1 MAYFRCEHD
10 ESMAHGTVII
20 GNGIAGITAAR
31 EMRKIS
37 DERIQVIS
45 IETPYFFS
53 RTALMYVYMG
63 HMKFEHTQPYEN
75 WFWEKNRIELVQALV
90 EKVNPEKKEL
100 LLSTGEQIKYDKL
113 LIATGSKTQYFGW
126 KGLDYKGVQGL
137 YSFQD
142 LEKLEENTPKPFQKD
157 HPTKKAIIVGAGLI
171 GVELA
176 EMLSTRDIDV
186 TILVRE
192 EVFWNN
198 VLTASEAAEIGGHIE
213 SHGIKLMF
221 GSELDEVLADDS
233 GKVRAV
239 RTKKNEELEC
249 QLVGITTGVKP
260 NIDFLNDT
268 GIESD
273 KGILVNEYLETS
285 IPNVYAAGD
294 CAQMREAAPGRK
306 SVEAVW
312 YVGRMMGEVAGA
324 NLAGKK
330 TAYKPGPWFNSAKFF
345 DIEYQTYGN
354 VMANPEDRQ
363 EQYFWKVKDKNKFM
377 TIAWNKETKVFLGI
391 NTFGIRLRH
400 EYFNNV
406 LKKKMTVG
414 EVIGGM
420 RIANFDPE
428 FYSKW
433 NKALKNDFTSETGIE
448 IREPNML
455 QKLLQR

>member
-1 MAYFRCEHD
+1 
-10 ESMAHGTVII
+10 MAHGTVII

-31 EMRKIS
+31 EMRKLS

-45 IETPYFFS
+45 SETPYFFS

-75 WFWEKNRIELVQALV
+75 WFWEKNRIELIQALV
-90 EKVNPEKKEL
+90 EKVNPEKNEL

-113 LIATGSKTQYFGW
+113 LIATGSKTQYFEW
-126 KGLDYKGVQGL
+126 KGIHYQGVQGL

-142 LEKLEENTPKPFQKD
+142 LQKLEENTPKPFQKD
-157 HPTKKAIIVGAGLI
+157 HSTKKAIIVGAGLI

-176 EMLSTRDIDV
+176 EMLSTRDVEV

-192 EVFWNN
+192 SSFWNN
-198 VLTASEAAEIGGHIE
+198 VLTSSEGAEIGRHIE
-213 SHGIKLMF
+213 SHGIKLMLEN
-221 GSELDEVLADDS
+221 ELNEVLADHK

-239 RTKKNEELEC
+239 VTKNKQELEC

-260 NIDFLNDT
+260 NIEFLKDT
-268 GIESD
+268 GIECD

-285 IPNVYAAGD
+285 IPNIYAAGD

-306 SVEAVW
+306 PVEAVW

-324 NLAGKK
+324 NLAGRKI
-330 TAYKPGPWFNSAKFF
+330 AYKPGAWFNSAKFF

-354 VMANPEDRQ
+354 VLPNPDDEQ
-363 EQYFWKVKDKNKFM
+363 QQYFWKVKGKNKFM
-377 TIAWNKETKVFLGI
+377 TIAWDKETKVFLGI

-433 NKALKNDFTSETGIE
+433 DKGLKTDFSRDTGIE